1 MSLTPIQH
9 ARAIGVLV
17 GTAAGDG
24 EPRKNTHPE
33 MHCILNHGDWPS
45 SWCRLRVRSTFRK

>member
-1 MSLTPIQH
+1 MSLTPIQR

-24 EPRKNTHPE
+24 EPRKNTHSASHTE
-33 MHCILNHGDWPS
+33 S
-45 SWCRLRVRSTFRK
+45 SPLI